1 MPNTHLRA
9 ILVASA
15 LHDRRSTA
23 NIAKLPELL
32 KRPQQRGHKNPI
44 PTSASLQKT
53 TQFQGGSALTRSA
66 IAQKQSWHFHTIL

>member
-32 KRPQQRGHKNPI
+32 KPREEKDPG
-44 PTSASLQKT
+44 A
-53 TQFQGGSALTRSA
+53 G
-66 IAQKQSWHFHTIL
+66 